1 MTPTQRS
8 LLDAAQC
15 TFLRGPVAIN
25 VSSRN
30 DRLVPSIA
38 RGYGCK
44 VSRDRRRVV
53 VFLATQRSQAVLR
66 DLRAGGPIAVVFC
79 LPNSHQT
86 LQLKAPA
93 AGLAPVEPADRRII
107 RAYRDAFFAE
117 ILALGYE
124 ESFTRALAA
133 GAADEES
140 VAVSLEPSAAFE
152 QTPGPQA
159 GKQLAPL
166 A

>member
-1 MTPTQRS
+1 MTLTERP

-15 TFLRGPVAIN
+15 AFLRGPVAIN

-30 DRLVPSIA
+30 DGLASSIA
-38 RGYGCK
+38 RGYGCR

-53 VFLATQRSQAVLR
+53 VFLATQRSEAVLR

-79 LPNSHQT
+79 LPSSHKT
-86 LQLKAPA
+86 LQLKAA
-93 AGLAPVEPADRRII
+93 TAEIAPVEPADRRIL

-117 ILALGYE
+117 IVALGYE
-124 ESFTRALAA
+124 ERFTRSLASV
-133 GAADEES
+133 AADEES
-140 VAVSLEPSAAFE
+140 VAVSFEPTAAFE